1 MKEEGR
7 EMPPRHD
14 HSTKDAAEEGG
25 PGDAASL
32 VKEPGAV
39 LIYDGERPTCKAIP
53 VGETALELGRG
64 CAALGANEDPAM
76 SRRHASLAYR
86 QSRFHI
92 TDLGGKNGSALDG
105 KPLHGEAVASSPRV
119 LRLGHSLLLLCHD
132 VRPYRALGVR
142 ASEQR
147 IEGPALQ
154 QVMRQVAGL
163 AMFSRTLL
171 ILGESGTGK
180 ESLANAF
187 HAHGPRPRG
196 PFLAVNCATI
206 PEGLAERLLL
216 GAQRGAYS
224 GAVADSPGY
233 LAEASG
239 GTLFLDEIAELDAA
253 VQAKLLRV
261 LETGEVTPLGA
272 TRARRIEL
280 RTCYATHKPLR
291 ELVAQGKFRADL
303 FFRVAT
309 PHVELPPLRRRPE
322 EIPWYVFHTVREFD
336 PALRAQ
342 ASLLETCLLRTWPG
356 NVRELLLAVRTASV
370 VARLADCAT
379 VGSQHLDAQAGAE
392 LRAASETAP
401 AGAPAVPLPLLQDG
415 ADVDDGAPRAT
426 PEPAGAEASLT
437 RAEVVGAIVAADGNV
452 SAAARELGL
461 QRTQLRRL
469 LVRYQI
475 NIQKLRDLT

>member
-1 MKEEGR
+1 MAT
-7 EMPPRHD
+7 RHD
-14 HSTKDAAEEGG
+14 HSTQDACEEGG
-25 PGDAASL
+25 PLGAASL
-32 VKEPGAV
+32 SKEPGAV
-39 LIYDGERPTCKAIP
+39 LLYDGERPTCRAIP
-53 VGETALELGRG
+53 LGEAALELGRG

-76 SRRHASLAYR
+76 SRKHACLAYR

-92 TDLGGKNGSALDG
+92 TDLGGRNGSTLDG
-105 KPLHGEAVASSPRV
+105 KLLHGEVVSSSPRV

-132 VRPYRALGVR
+132 VRPYRVLGVNVDG
-142 ASEQR
+142 SR

-163 AMFSRTLL
+163 SMLSRTLL

-180 ESLANAF
+180 ESLARAF
-187 HAHGPRPRG
+187 HTHGPRPGG

-216 GAQRGAYS
+216 GAQKGAYS

-233 LAEASG
+233 LAESSG

-261 LETGEVTPLGA
+261 LETGEVTQLGA
-272 TRARRIEL
+272 TRARRVEL
-280 RTCYATHKPLR
+280 RTCCATHKPLR

-303 FFRVAT
+303 FFRLAT

-322 EIPWYVFHTVREFD
+322 EIPWYVFNTVRETD
-336 PALRAQ
+336 SALRAQ
-342 ASLLETCLLRTWPG
+342 ASLIETCLLRAWPG
-356 NVRELLLAVRTASV
+356 NVRELLLAVRTASLL
-370 VARLADCAT
+370 ARLDGCT
-379 VGSQHLDAQAGAE
+379 NVGAQHLDGQAGAE
-392 LRAASETAP
+392 LRAAPGQGPVGPPATSSPAP
-401 AGAPAVPLPLLQDG
+401 SADEGAGADDEAAVAPPQPA
-415 ADVDDGAPRAT
+415 T
-426 PEPAGAEASLT
+426 AEATLS
-437 RAEVVGAIVAADGNV
+437 RAEVVAAIVKVDGNV

-475 NIQKLRDLT
+475 NVQKLRDLT